1 MEPGPYD
8 AWLVDLDGTL
18 YRQTPVRWLMA
29 AELLLCGPHRIRAIQ
44 RFRREQERMRREL
57 CDGPASVSGGCPYRT
72 QLDRAAA
79 AVGCTA
85 ERLAPVIEEW
95 MERRPG
101 KWLRLFRRK
110 RLLTEITAFRAG
122 GGKTALVSDY
132 PAAAKLAGLGVRA
145 LFDVVVASGEEGGPM
160 ALKPD
165 PAGYLLAAGR
175 LGLAPARCLV
185 IGDRDDADGEAARR
199 AAMAFRLVR

>member
-1 MEPGPYD
+1 
-8 AWLVDLDGTL
+8 
-18 YRQTPVRWLMA
+18 MA
-29 AELLLCGPHRIRAIQ
+29 AELLVCGPHRIRAIQ

-57 CDGPASVSGGCPYRT
+57 CNATGRSSAVCPYRA
-72 QLDRAAA
+72 QLDRAAVA
-79 AVGCTA
+79 LGCTA
-85 ERLAPVIEEW
+85 DWLAPVIQEW

-101 KWLRLFRRK
+101 KWLKLFCRRQ
-110 RLLTEITAFRAG
+110 LLAEIGGFRAA

-132 PAAAKLAGLGVRA
+132 PAAAKLAGLGVGD
-145 LFDVVVASGEEGGPM
+145 LFDVVVASGEEGGPL

-165 PAGYLLAAGR
+165 PAGYLLAAQR
-175 LGLAPARCLV
+175 LGLEPARCLV